1 MDEDSIGEF
10 GEYNIGEYLDGEN
23 VKIIHDGN
31 FVLLLLKYK
40 FIWLSKKW

>member
-10 GEYNIGEYLDGEN
+10 EEYDKGEYVDGEN
-23 VKIIHDGN
+23 VKIIYDSN

-40 FIWLSKKW
+40 FIWLSEKW